1 MMNTFRKHKLHE
13 VASRPK
19 HTLQFNEH
27 TAPEDLQAI
36 IDKLSTILSE
46 ARSEQREAVYLC
58 IGSDRY
64 IGDSLGPL
72 TGSLIMEKAGIPRVY
87 GTLEE
92 PIHAFNL
99 KPALKDIHKT
109 YHNPLIICVDA
120 SLGTKE
126 QVGDVLF
133 VDAPLMPG
141 KALERMLPET
151 GEYHFQ
157 GIVNYLDPLPTSQF
171 LNDTRL
177 HTVMKLSRL
186 IAHVITE
193 SEQQASQ

>member
-1 MMNTFRKHKLHE
+1 MMNTFRKPRLHE
-13 VASRPK
+13 VAPK
-19 HTLQFNEH
+19 PKQTLQFNEK
-27 TAPEDLQAI
+27 TPSEGLQAI
-36 IDKLSTILSE
+36 IDQLSAILSE
-46 ARSEQREAVYLC
+46 ARTEQREVVYLC

-72 TGSLIMEKAGIPRVY
+72 TGSLIVENAKLQRVY
-87 GTLEE
+87 GTLED

-99 KPALKDIHKT
+99 KPALKEIHKT
-109 YHNPLIICVDA
+109 YNQPLIICVDA
-120 SLGTKE
+120 SLGAKE

-133 VDAPLMPG
+133 VDAPLAPG

-151 GEYHFQ
+151 GDYHFQ

-177 HTVMKLSRL
+177 YTVMKLSQL
-186 IAHVITE
+186 IARVITE

>member
-13 VASRPK
+13 VAPKPK

-27 TAPEDLQAI
+27 TAPEALQAI
-36 IDKLSTILSE
+36 IDNLSSILSE
-46 ARSEQREAVYLC
+46 ACTQQREVVYLC

-72 TGSLIMEKAGIPRVY
+72 TGSLIVENAKIQRVY

-99 KPALKDIHKT
+99 KPALKDIQKT
-109 YHNPLIICVDA
+109 YNHPLIICVDA
-120 SLGTKE
+120 SLGAEE

-133 VDAPLMPG
+133 VDAPLLPG

-151 GEYHFQ
+151 GDYHFQ

-193 SEQQASQ
+193 SEQQANQ